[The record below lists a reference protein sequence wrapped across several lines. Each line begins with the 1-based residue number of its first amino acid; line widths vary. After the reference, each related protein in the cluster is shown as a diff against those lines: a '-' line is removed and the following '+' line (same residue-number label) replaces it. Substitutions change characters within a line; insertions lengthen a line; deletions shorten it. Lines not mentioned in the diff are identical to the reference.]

1 MTDACGPPTPP
12 VPRPR
17 TRQGGGLGS
26 GCSRP
31 LPAASGAGPWAEDTL
46 RPVTFAQNKRIRSP
60 VGSPGSGRGPTPA
73 GFAFPAVKD
82 HAVEPPGAPGLVTA
96 ALSSDSSP
104 FSQGKLD
111 SGPLLGCGAAWG
123 KWGVQKRRPPN
134 GGQQELHGIQ
144 DQRASHPQSC
154 RRVGGCARGRT
165 SPPEPRSEEAVLCR
179 SASRLSSCALPGWQ
193 VPRGRGMRWC

>member
-46 RPVTFAQNKRIRSP
+46 RPVTFARNKRIRSP

-82 HAVEPPGAPGLVTA
+82 R
-96 ALSSDSSP
+96 
-104 FSQGKLD
+104 
-111 SGPLLGCGAAWG
+111 C
-123 KWGVQKRRPPN
+123 
-134 GGQQELHGIQ
+134 
-144 DQRASHPQSC
+144 C
-154 RRVGGCARGRT
+154 RTARG
-165 SPPEPRSEEAVLCR
+165 PRPGDGSTELRLQSFLPGEAGLWAPAGVWGCVGEMGGCR
-179 SASRLSSCALPGWQ
+179 SAGLPTGDSRSCTESRTNERATRRAAGGWVAVLGGGRARLSLAQRKLSYADRLLA
-193 VPRGRGMRWC
+193 